1 MGDPARERS
10 ARTADGERRRLAELP
25 LVVADGRPARLAAT
39 FRARLLGLAL
49 TDRGRAGP
57 GLLIPGCR
65 SVHTFGMRFALDIA
79 FLDAEG
85 AAISR
90 RRAVP
95 PRRVVADRRA
105 AAVLETPAE
114 ERG

>member
-1 MGDPARERS
+1 MGKLASTELSTGDRAPA
-10 ARTADGERRRLAELP
+10 RRLAALP
-25 LVVADGRPARLAAT
+25 LIAVDGRVVRLAT
-39 FRARLLGLAL
+39 THGARLLGLAF
-49 TDRGRAGP
+49 TDRERAGG

-95 PRRVVADRRA
+95 PWRVVADRRA

-114 ERG
+114 ERR